1 MQLIQ
6 NLSAPTL
13 LGARADHFEQSQAD
27 YFRNAL
33 DGDRQALLKV
43 KPSTFVRF
51 GIYVR
56 VVDEGKPPRM
66 EKFSFAERGYLRRV
80 YDTPSKRVLLK
91 CGRQVEK
98 STSLGNIILAY
109 CCILAGFQTLF
120 VSPSRDQTYTFSRDR
135 LKEPTETST
144 ELLAWLDQRLAD
156 SVALKK
162 FMNRSQITLRY
173 AFHNADRVRG
183 IPADMIMLD
192 EIQDI
197 YIDHIPVILECASH
211 SPYKI
216 YRFSGT
222 PKSLDNAIEYYW
234 AERSTQNEW
243 VVPCH
248 RHGIPSAGSSAVY
261 WNVLGEKN
269 LGKDGLICESCGGS
283 IDPRN
288 PESKW
293 AKTGNPKAHED
304 PFEGYRIPQLM
315 VPWIPWD
322 EILDKYEHY
331 SRPRFYNE
339 VLGLS
344 YDSGTRPLV
353 RADIIQNCDETI
365 RMFDEEWIRQFR
377 QLLGTVP
384 VYAGID
390 WGTGEQSHTVISL
403 GTYIG
408 SYFTIFYV
416 HRFAGVES
424 EPQEQ
429 LALIKGLVRSWGI
442 RLVGVD
448 YGGGFYQNDELIRA
462 FGAARVH
469 KYQYLAP
476 AKKVSWDDRLRRWLV
491 HRSEVMSDVF
501 NAIKRGNVFRFPK
514 WEEFE
519 DPYAKDMLNIFSEYN
534 EHRRMNEYKRSP
546 GSTDDTF
553 HSIVYCFLA
562 SMIDR
567 PRPDVIAPQR
577 TMGLA
582 AKDVR

>member
-1 MQLIQ
+1 MALTPYAEDT
-6 NLSAPTL
+6 NLLFST
-13 LGARADHFEQSQAD
+13 GDHFDSQQLD
-27 YFRNAL
+27 YFKNAL
-33 DGDRQALLKV
+33 AGDVQDLLKV
-43 KPSTFVRF
+43 KPTTFVRF

-56 VVDEGKPPRM
+56 VVEEGRPPRM
-66 EKFSFAERGYLRRV
+66 EKFSFAERRYLRRV

-109 CCILAGFQTLF
+109 SCILSGFQTLF
-120 VSPSRDQTYTFSRDR
+120 VSPSRDQTFTFSRDR
-135 LKEPTETST
+135 LKEPTETSA
-144 ELLAWLDQRLAD
+144 ELRAWLDQRLAD

-197 YIDHIPVILECASH
+197 YLDHIPVILECASH

-234 AERSTQNEW
+234 TERSTQNEW

-248 RHGIPSAGSSAVY
+248 RHGIPSTKSRGLY

-269 LGKDGLICESCGGS
+269 IGKKGLICESCGQS

-288 PESKW
+288 PESMW
-293 AKTGNPKAHED
+293 ASTGQPRAAEE
-304 PFEGYRIPQLM
+304 PYEGFRIPQLM
-315 VPWIPWD
+315 VPWIPWN
-322 EILDKYEHY
+322 EILDKYEDY

-339 VLGLS
+339 VLGMS

-353 RADIIQNCDETI
+353 RADIIQNCDDEI
-365 RMFDEEWIRQFR
+365 RMFDEEWMKNFKRV
-377 QLLGTVP
+377 LGTVP
-384 VYAGID
+384 VYAGVD
-390 WGTGEQSHTVISL
+390 WGTGENSYTVLSL

-408 SYFTIFYV
+408 GFFTIFYV
-416 HRFAGVES
+416 HRFTGVES

-442 RLVGVD
+442 RLIGVD

-462 FGAARVH
+462 FGQVRVH

-476 AKKVSWDDRLRRWLV
+476 NKKVSWDDRLRRWLV

-501 NAIKRGNVFRFPK
+501 NAIKRGNVFRFPR
-514 WEEFE
+514 WEDFE

-534 EHRRMNEYKRSP
+534 EHRRLNEYKRSP
-546 GSTDDTF
+546 GATDDAF
-553 HSIVYCFLA
+553 HSILYCFLV

-577 TMGLA
+577 SSS
-582 AKDVR
+582 